1 MKKIVNNNMTDIQRG
16 GIFMH
21 WAMETAQRL
30 IEENPNLDTF
40 VCASGISP
48 SGQVHIGNFRE
59 ILTTYFVVK
68 SLESLG
74 KKTRFIFS
82 WDDYDRFRKVPE
94 GVPTSFSEYI
104 GKPYSEVPDPFG
116 CHESYAAHYE
126 SQFEATL
133 KAFDITPEFIYQSDA
148 YRSGQYVAEIREAL
162 SRRRKIYDIQMQFKT
177 QTWNE
182 VSRDRSYPITLYCRN
197 CGKDDVLRM
206 VYDDVYDTLEY
217 HCSCG
222 HHEIAE
228 LESFHRIKLNW
239 KIDWPMRWRKEGVVF
254 EPGGRDHSS
263 VNGSFAVSSEIS
275 NQIFNYK
282 PPYYTPYEFI
292 GLKGNHSKMSS
303 STGLLITPDELL
315 KVYPKEIIL
324 YLFAKYKNT
333 DHFDIG
339 LDDDV
344 IRLYTEFER
353 HLNRFKKNKIDD
365 ELLNTI
371 MMLSNA
377 EQSTL
382 DREPKFSLIASTLPL
397 VNFNIAVLYRLFS
410 KTIDQDMETFK
421 VKCKKAT
428 YWIQNWHQARAISI
442 NEKFNASFYS
452 SLNRHEKKWIKSFVE
467 LISSFKG
474 SDDEFISE
482 IYEIV
487 QANTENERKKMQKR
501 FFELIYQM
509 VLSQKSGPNIAVL
522 VEVVGIPKL
531 RRLLVPKKITYV
543 ESADMRVS

>member
-1 MKKIVNNNMTDIQRG
+1 
-16 GIFMH
+16 MH

-30 IEENPNLDTF
+30 IEENPNLETF

-48 SGQVHIGNFRE
+48 SGQIHIGNFRE

-82 WDDYDRFRKVPE
+82 WDDYDRFRKVPA
-94 GVPTSFSEYI
+94 GVPESYSKYI

-126 SQFEATL
+126 KQFETTL
-133 KAFDITPEFIYQSDA
+133 GLFGIYPEFIYQSQV
-148 YRSGQYVAEIREAL
+148 YQSGRYVEEIREAL
-162 SRRRKIYDIQMQFKT
+162 NKRREIYDIQMQFKT
-177 QTWNE
+177 QEWNA
-182 VSRDRSYPITLYCRN
+182 VSRERYYPITLYCRN

-222 HHEIAE
+222 HHEITE
-228 LESFHRIKLNW
+228 LESFNRIKLNW
-239 KIDWPMRWRKEGVVF
+239 KTDWPMRWRKERVLF

-263 VNGSFAVSSEIS
+263 GNGSFTVSSEIS
-275 NQIFNYK
+275 NLIFNYK
-282 PPYYTPYEFI
+282 PPYYMPYEFI
-292 GLKGNHSKMSS
+292 GLKGNSQKMSS
-303 STGLLITPDELL
+303 STGPSITPDELL
-315 KVYPKEIIL
+315 KIYPKEIIL
-324 YLFAKYKNT
+324 YLFAKYRNT
-333 DHFDIG
+333 DAFDIG

-353 HLNRFKKNKIDD
+353 HLKRFKENQIED

-371 MMLSNA
+371 MMLANA
-377 EQSTL
+377 EKSTL
-382 DREPKFSLIASTLPL
+382 DKEPKFSLIASTLPL
-397 VNFNIAVLYRLFS
+397 VNFNISVLYRLFS
-410 KTIDQDMETFK
+410 RTIAQDMETFK
-421 VKCKKAT
+421 VKCEKAT
-428 YWIQNWHQARAISI
+428 YWIQIWHQERKISI

-452 SLNRHEKKWIKSFVE
+452 NLNGHEKRWIKAFVE
-467 LISSFKG
+467 LITTFKG
-474 SDDEFISE
+474 SDDELIGE

-487 QANTENERKKMQKR
+487 QANTTNERKKMQKR

-509 VLSQKSGPNIAVL
+509 VLGQKSGPNIAIL
-522 VEVVGIPKL
+522 VEVVGVHKL
-531 RRLLVPKKITYV
+531 HRLLVPKKITYV
-543 ESADMRVS
+543 ESSRMRVS

>member
-1 MKKIVNNNMTDIQRG
+1 
-16 GIFMH
+16 MH
-21 WAMETAQRL
+21 WAMETARRL

-94 GVPTSFSEYI
+94 GVSTSFSEYI

-126 SQFEATL
+126 SQFETTL
-133 KAFDITPEFIYQSDA
+133 KAFGITPEFIYQSDA
-148 YRSGQYVAEIREAL
+148 YQSGQYVAEIREAL
-162 SRRRKIYDIQMQFKT
+162 NHRREIYDIQMQFKT
-177 QTWNE
+177 QAWNE

-206 VYDDVYDTLEY
+206 VYDDTYDTLEY

-222 HHEIAE
+222 HHEITE
-228 LESFHRIKLNW
+228 LESFHQIKLNW

-275 NQIFNYK
+275 TQIFNYK

-292 GLKGNHSKMSS
+292 GLKGNNLKMSS

-315 KVYPKEIIL
+315 KIYPKEIIL

-333 DHFDIG
+333 DPFDIG

-353 HLNRFKKNKIDD
+353 HLNRFKKNRIDD

-421 VKCKKAT
+421 IKCEKAT
-428 YWIQNWHQARAISI
+428 YWIQNWHQERAISI

-452 SLNRHEKKWIKSFVE
+452 SLSGHEKRWIKAFVE
-467 LISSFKG
+467 LIISFKG
-474 SDDEFISE
+474 SDDELISE

-487 QANTENERKKMQKR
+487 QADTANERKKMQKR

-509 VLSQKSGPNIAVL
+509 VLGQKSGPNIAIL
-522 VEVVGIPKL
+522 VEVVGVPKL

-543 ESADMRVS
+543 GAADMRVS

>member
-1 MKKIVNNNMTDIQRG
+1 
-16 GIFMH
+16 MH
-21 WAMETAQRL
+21 WAMETAKRL
-30 IEENPNLDTF
+30 IEENPNLETF

-59 ILTTYFVVK
+59 ILTTYFVIK

-94 GVPTSFSEYI
+94 DVLESFSEHI

-126 SQFEATL
+126 AQFETTL
-133 KAFDITPEFIYQSDA
+133 KAFGITPEFIYQSEA
-148 YRSGQYVAEIREAL
+148 YQRGRYLEDIREAL
-162 SRRRKIYDIQMQFKT
+162 IKRREIYDIQMQFKT

-182 VSRDRSYPITLYCRN
+182 VSRERSYPITLYCRN

-206 VYDDVYDTLEY
+206 VYDDTYDTLEY

-222 HHEIAE
+222 HHEITE
-228 LESFHRIKLNW
+228 LESFNRIKLNW
-239 KIDWPMRWRKEGVVF
+239 KIDWSMRWRKECVVF

-263 VNGSFAVSSEIS
+263 RNGSFTVASKIS

-282 PPYYTPYEFI
+282 PPHYMPYEFI
-292 GLKGNHSKMSS
+292 GLKGNKTKMSS
-303 STGLLITPDELL
+303 STGLVITPDELL

-333 DHFDIG
+333 DAFDIG

-353 HLNRFKKNKIDD
+353 HLKRFKEHKIDD
-365 ELLNTI
+365 ERLRTI
-371 MMLSNA
+371 MMLSSA

-397 VNFNIAVLYRLFS
+397 VNFNINVLYRLFS
-410 KTIDQDMETFK
+410 RTIDQDMETFK
-421 VKCKKAT
+421 VKCAKAT
-428 YWIQNWHQARAISI
+428 YWIRNWHQERAIQI
-442 NEKFNASFYS
+442 NEKFNAAFYS
-452 SLNRHEKKWIKSFVE
+452 SLNAPEKKWVKAFVE
-467 LISSFKG
+467 LIVSFKG
-474 SDDEFISE
+474 SDEALIGE

-487 QANTENERKKMQKR
+487 QANTANERKKMQKR
-501 FFELIYQM
+501 FFEVIYQL
-509 VLSQKSGPNIAVL
+509 VLGQKSGPNIAIL
-522 VEVVGIPKL
+522 VEVVGVHRL
-531 RRLLVPKKITYV
+531 RHLLVPKKITYV
-543 ESADMRVS
+543 ESSHMRVS